1 MTNSYSCNTPDPL
14 RVRGVRG
21 EDGWERGK
29 SGGERVKGKR
39 EGEKEGT
46 EGEVVKQRVTSLPPT
61 PPLET

>member
-1 MTNSYSCNTPDPL
+1 M
-14 RVRGVRG
+14 RG

-46 EGEVVKQRVTSLPPT
+46 EGEVVKQIVTSLPPT